1 MPLDKLE
8 KISSTRTLAIW
19 HVTETEEELQALLG
33 DNYNKVSL
41 SEIKAPTKRLEF
53 LSSRALLNTISN
65 EVGYSY
71 SGVGKNEYGKPLLN
85 GSNLELSISHSF
97 PYVAVIIDQ
106 ISEVGIDLEQPKEK
120 IQRIAQKFCSESE
133 LSFAKNDQTLLCII
147 WSAKEALYKIY
158 SKKEVIFN
166 EHLIIEPF
174 ELSSS
179 GTIDATIDI
188 NDYQKKVILQY
199 RVHSDYVLVY
209 NLN

>member
-8 KISSTRTLAIW
+8 KINDSRFLGIW
-19 HVTETEEELQALLG
+19 HITETEEELLVLLE
-33 DNYNKVSL
+33 DNYDKIGL
-41 SEIKAPTKRLEF
+41 SEIKAQTKRLEY
-53 LSSRALLNTISN
+53 LSSRSLLKEVSN
-65 EVGYSY
+65 EVGFNY
-71 SGVGKNEYGKPLLN
+71 SGVSKNEYGKPLLN
-85 GSNLELSISHSF
+85 GCDLELSISHSY

-106 ISEVGIDLEQPKEK
+106 NTEVGIDLEQPKEK
-120 IQRIAQKFCSESE
+120 IQRIAQKFCSENE
-133 LSFAKNDQTLLCII
+133 LSFAKNNQTTLCII

-166 EHLIIEPF
+166 KHLIIEPF
-174 ELSSS
+174 DLSSS

-199 RVHSDYVLVY
+199 RVDADYVLVY